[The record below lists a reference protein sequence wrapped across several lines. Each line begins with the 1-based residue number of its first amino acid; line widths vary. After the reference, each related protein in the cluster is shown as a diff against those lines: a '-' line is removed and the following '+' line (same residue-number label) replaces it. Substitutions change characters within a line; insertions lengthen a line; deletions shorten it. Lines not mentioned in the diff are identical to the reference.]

1 MTTAREEVL
10 CPYCNHSYTRR
21 GKLPIVGEGETYPDL
36 NRRDCKHLIAHPD
49 DYPQWGKDLLA
60 AFLKHYN
67 YEFDRKWGINVEKLH
82 WEELER
88 QRAHLESIIRQR
100 IKEVDGFFFVK
111 NKDLDI
117 PDLISELRPILI
129 GLQSAGS

>member
-21 GKLPIVGEGETYPDL
+21 GKLPIVGEGKTYPDL
-36 NRRDCKHLIAHPD
+36 SRRDCEHLIVHPD
-49 DYPQWGKDLLA
+49 DYPQWSEDLLV
-60 AFLKHYN
+60 AFLKGYN
-67 YEFDRKWGINVEKLH
+67 YEFDKKWGINVEKLDRA
-82 WEELER
+82 ELER
-88 QRAHLESIIRQR
+88 KRARLESIIRKR
-100 IKEVDGFFFVK
+100 IKEVDGFFFAK

-117 PDLISELRPILI
+117 PDVISELRPILI